1 MNAFKRSK
9 QDIYFSTIK
18 TISTNIGSS
27 FSKQAINVYPNPF
40 RNELRI
46 TGLNQAAISK
56 VAVFNLNGKELFSV
70 AYTDEVSKDDKLI
83 FFNSENPLLQGVY
96 IVRITFDDN
105 SQQFRKVVK
114 R

>member
-1 MNAFKRSK
+1 
-9 QDIYFSTIK
+9 
-18 TISTNIGSS
+18 
-27 FSKQAINVYPNPF
+27 
-40 RNELRI
+40 
-46 TGLNQAAISK
+46 

-70 AYTDEVSKDDKLI
+70 AYTDEVSTDDKLI